1 MGKKKSESASVKVDS
16 SDIETRLTRLEK
28 LLQQPG
34 TRPIEIAIE
43 HIEES
48 ESITGAIRQ
57 AILAEKAAG
66 RSLASIAEN
75 AGLSRAH
82 VHNFSQG
89 KKDLN
94 GASLDKLARL
104 LKLKVVKTE

>member
-1 MGKKKSESASVKVDS
+1 MGKKKSESVSVKVDS

-57 AILAEKAAG
+57 AILEEKSAG
-66 RSLASIAEN
+66 RSLASIAED

-82 VHNFSQG
+82 VHNFSHG

-94 GASLDKLARL
+94 GASLDKLAKVL
-104 LKLKVVKTE
+104 GLKVMKK

>member
-1 MGKKKSESASVKVDS
+1 MGKRKNDPTILKIDS
-16 SDIETRLTRLEK
+16 IEARLSRIENQM
-28 LLQQPG
+28 QQPG

-48 ESITGAIRQ
+48 ITGAIRQ
-57 AILAEKAAG
+57 AILEEKTAG
-66 RSLASIAEN
+66 RSLASIAED

-94 GASLDKLARL
+94 GASLDKLAKVL
-104 LKLKVVKTE
+104 GLKVIKK